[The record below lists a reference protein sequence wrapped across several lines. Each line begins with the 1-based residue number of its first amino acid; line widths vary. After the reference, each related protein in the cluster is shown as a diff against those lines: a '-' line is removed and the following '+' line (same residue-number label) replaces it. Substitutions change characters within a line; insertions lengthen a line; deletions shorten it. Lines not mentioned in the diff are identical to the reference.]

1 MTVSV
6 TGHFDVKS
14 AVGSIEISLVE
25 AISTVPG
32 IVAENTAFL
41 ITLKLH
47 QLIPFSIPKGI
58 IVYTKYYTLSANNL
72 TQICFPL

>member
-25 AISTVPG
+25 AISTVSG
-32 IVAENTAFL
+32 IVAENTALL
-41 ITLKLH
+41 IT
-47 QLIPFSIPKGI
+47 
-58 IVYTKYYTLSANNL
+58 
-72 TQICFPL
+72 